1 MKLTAYVNA
10 TFFTMNHENDIL
22 ENGMMLVEGE
32 KIKYIGPKTEEKCQ
46 EADRIVDLSGKW
58 VMPGLVNVHSHI
70 VMTILRGIGD
80 DMLLQ
85 PWLETRIW
93 PLEAQFTTEIAQT
106 STQLGLLEMVK
117 NGTTTFSD
125 MFNPNGIDVDAVMH
139 TIGETGVRGAFSFTI
154 FSFGTEED
162 QRANLAGAE
171 RFAKNYK
178 SFADGRLT
186 TMAAPHSP
194 YSCTP
199 KALEES
205 ARIAKEN
212 GIMGHIHI
220 SETEYEVKDILNRY
234 GVRPVEHIRR
244 SGLFDQPTV
253 MAHGVVL
260 NDEDRELMKQYDVR
274 VAHNPISNLKLG
286 SGIADVCSMLDAGI
300 KVGIATD
307 GVASNNNFDMFEE
320 TRTCALLQKGTY
332 KDATKLTA
340 PTALQMAT
348 RLGAEVIGMEDT
360 GSLEA
365 GKYADFI
372 TIAAKDKPHL
382 QPFSE
387 AYSHLLYAAKGSD
400 VSDVYINGK
409 EIVRNGEC
417 LTIDEEKVI
426 FETNRLQ
433 KTLSY

>member
-1 MKLTAYVNA
+1 MGLTAYVNA
-10 TFFTMNHENDIL
+10 TFYTMNHESDVF
-22 ENGMMLVEGE
+22 ENGMMIVEDH
-32 KIKYIGPKTEEKCQ
+32 KITYIGPKNEEKLKSA
-46 EADRIVDLSGKW
+46 EKVIDLTGKW

-80 DMLLQ
+80 DMLLK

-93 PLEAQFTTEIAQT
+93 PLEAQFNTEIAQI
-106 STQLGLLEMVK
+106 STQLGILEMVK
-117 NGTTTFSD
+117 SGTTTFSD

-154 FSFGTEED
+154 FSLGTEED
-162 QRANLAGAE
+162 QRNNLDGAE

-178 SFADGRLT
+178 TFADGRLT
-186 TMAAPHSP
+186 TMVAPHSP

-212 GIMGHIHI
+212 GLMGHIHV

-234 GVRPVEHIRR
+234 GVRPVEHVRR

-260 NDEDRELMKQYDVR
+260 NDEEREIMKQYDVR

-286 SGIADVCSMLDAGI
+286 SGVADVSRMLDAGI

-320 TRTCALLQKGTY
+320 TRTAALLQKGTY
-332 KDATKLTA
+332 RDATKLTA
-340 PTALQMAT
+340 ETALSMAT
-348 RLGAEVIGMEDT
+348 RKGAEAIGMEHT
-360 GSLEA
+360 GSLEE
-365 GKYADFI
+365 GKCADFI
-372 TIAAKDKPHL
+372 TIDAKDKPHL
-382 QPFSE
+382 QPLSE
-387 AYSHLLYAAKGSD
+387 AYSHLLYAARGSD

-409 EIVRNGEC
+409 EIVRDGSC
-417 LTIDEEKVI
+417 ITMDEEKII
-426 FETNRLQ
+426 FEVNRLQ